1 MGIYNF
7 QRLSDIA
14 HSLLKVS
21 PYDPDTMG
29 CRGLQ
34 RYMNEI
40 LPSTE
45 WTNEA
50 MRPALTAILRRLDK
64 TFNKIYKKPSIR
76 VMLNETQPAGRES
89 YAGCI
94 HLKLSA
100 LFFTQLKFQR
110 HTDWDAA
117 AGLLKGVYETMSRCP
132 YIVHMQHVK
141 TLMNTCQVRIIS
153 FDREKRTQ

>member
-1 MGIYNF
+1 
-7 QRLSDIA
+7 
-14 HSLLKVS
+14 VS

-50 MRPALTAILRRLDK
+50 MRPALAAILRRLDK

-76 VMLNETQPAGRES
+76 V
-89 YAGCI
+89 I
-94 HLKLSA
+94 
-100 LFFTQLKFQR
+100 
-110 HTDWDAA
+110 
-117 AGLLKGVYETMSRCP
+117 LLIAYKRRNLLDVKVTP
-132 YIVHMQHVK
+132 VAYISNSEH
-141 TLMNTCQVRIIS
+141 C
-153 FDREKRTQ
+153 